1 MEKLSFL
8 IVLKI
13 YLIIIKVLS
22 VLMLIKSVIYILIIN
37 WLIFFYLID
46 LNTKIERLSKWS
58 RFMDS
63 LKRVDRA
70 YELQQNLFS
79 KKFVHIPCYYLLLL
93 STICQRSIEC
103 YFLSFNKWE
112 IAYASREA
120 TWPHALYHYYLH
132 IVYSVTFFQS
142 LSLATSSTTWIHG
155 QPDVSTFFYQFA
167 KNIREKRDVE
177 NENEE
182 VRPPY

>member
-13 YLIIIKVLS
+13 LLIINKVHLS

-46 LNTKIERLSKWS
+46 LNTKIERLCKWS

-70 YELQQNLFS
+70 AT
-79 KKFVHIPCYYLLLL
+79 K
-93 STICQRSIEC
+93 
-103 YFLSFNKWE
+103 SF
-112 IAYASREA
+112 
-120 TWPHALYHYYLH
+120 
-132 IVYSVTFFQS
+132 F
-142 LSLATSSTTWIHG
+142 
-155 QPDVSTFFYQFA
+155 
-167 KNIREKRDVE
+167 
-177 NENEE
+177 
-182 VRPPY
+182 

>member
-1 MEKLSFL
+1 MTWTQRLNVCVNDLVSWIPSREL
-8 IVLKI
+8 I
-13 YLIIIKVLS
+13 
-22 VLMLIKSVIYILIIN
+22 
-37 WLIFFYLID
+37 
-46 LNTKIERLSKWS
+46 
-58 RFMDS
+58 
-63 LKRVDRA
+63 
-70 YELQQNLFS
+70 ELQQNLFS

-120 TWPHALYHYYLH
+120 TWPHALHHYYLH
-132 IVYSVTFFQS
+132 IVYSVTFFQF
-142 LSLATSSTTWIHG
+142 LSLATAWIHG

-167 KNIREKRDVE
+167 KNIHEKRDVE

-182 VRPPY
+182 VRLPY

>member
-70 YELQQNLFS
+70 AI
-79 KKFVHIPCYYLLLL
+79 K
-93 STICQRSIEC
+93 
-103 YFLSFNKWE
+103 SF
-112 IAYASREA
+112 
-120 TWPHALYHYYLH
+120 
-132 IVYSVTFFQS
+132 F
-142 LSLATSSTTWIHG
+142 
-155 QPDVSTFFYQFA
+155 
-167 KNIREKRDVE
+167 
-177 NENEE
+177 
-182 VRPPY
+182 

>member
-13 YLIIIKVLS
+13 LLIINKVHLS

-46 LNTKIERLSKWS
+46 LNTKIERLCKWS

-120 TWPHALYHYYLH
+120 TWPHALHHYYLH
-132 IVYSVTFFQS
+132 IVYSVTFFQF
-142 LSLATSSTTWIHG
+142 LSLATAWIHG

-182 VRPPY
+182 VRLPY

>member
-13 YLIIIKVLS
+13 YLINKVLS

-46 LNTKIERLSKWS
+46 LNTKIERLCKWS

-70 YELQQNLFS
+70 AI
-79 KKFVHIPCYYLLLL
+79 K
-93 STICQRSIEC
+93 
-103 YFLSFNKWE
+103 SF
-112 IAYASREA
+112 
-120 TWPHALYHYYLH
+120 
-132 IVYSVTFFQS
+132 F
-142 LSLATSSTTWIHG
+142 
-155 QPDVSTFFYQFA
+155 
-167 KNIREKRDVE
+167 
-177 NENEE
+177 
-182 VRPPY
+182 

>member
-13 YLIIIKVLS
+13 YLIINKVLS

-46 LNTKIERLSKWS
+46 LNTKIERLCKWS

-70 YELQQNLFS
+70 AT
-79 KKFVHIPCYYLLLL
+79 K
-93 STICQRSIEC
+93 
-103 YFLSFNKWE
+103 SF
-112 IAYASREA
+112 
-120 TWPHALYHYYLH
+120 
-132 IVYSVTFFQS
+132 F
-142 LSLATSSTTWIHG
+142 
-155 QPDVSTFFYQFA
+155 
-167 KNIREKRDVE
+167 
-177 NENEE
+177 
-182 VRPPY
+182 